1 MSSVLLAVGGNA
13 LVLDNEKPTIAAQME
28 RTAAIART
36 ISELVDAGHSVTVT
50 HGNGPQVGFIMR
62 RAELLVDDPLAM
74 DLPELPLWLAVA
86 DSQGG
91 IGHMLTTAI
100 HSELRAR
107 GLQRNVTT
115 VITHCL
121 VDRRDPAFAHPDK
134 PIGSVLPA
142 PDANPHW
149 HTISPK
155 PGYVRRVVPSPEP
168 IDILESAA
176 IATLMSQEHIVVAG
190 GGGGIPV
197 VDTAGQLSGI
207 DAVIDK
213 DRTSALLANQA
224 RIETLVL
231 LTGVANV
238 AVGWGTPDERT
249 LEHTTAAQMRQYLS
263 DGEFPAGSMGPKIEA
278 ALSFLDGG
286 GSNVIITDIPTVTAA
301 LAGNGGTHITKE

>member
-13 LVLDNEKPTIAAQME
+13 LVLDNEKPTITAQLE
-28 RTAAIART
+28 RTTAIAAT
-36 ISELVDAGHSVTVT
+36 ITELVAAGHSVTVT

-62 RAELLVDDPLAM
+62 RAELLAGEPLAQE
-74 DLPELPLWLAVA
+74 LPELPLWLAVA

-107 GLQRNVTT
+107 TLTRNVTS

-121 VDRRDPAFAHPDK
+121 VDGDDPAFANPDK
-134 PIGSVLPA
+134 PIGSTLPETA
-142 PDANPHW
+142 ANPEW
-149 HTISPK
+149 HTICPK
-155 PGYVRRVVPSPEP
+155 PGFVRRVVPSPQP
-168 IDILESAA
+168 IDILESPA
-176 IATLMSQEHIVVAG
+176 IATLMDQGHIVVAG

-197 VDTAGQLSGI
+197 VESDGTFNGI

-224 RIETLVL
+224 RIDTLVL
-231 LTGVANV
+231 LTGVPNV
-238 AVGWGTPDERT
+238 ALGWGTPRERQLT
-249 LEHTTAAQMRQYLS
+249 ETTAAQMRQYLA